1 MNLKNDW
8 KLIAENNLDLKL
20 FSNVENSNELVIR
33 DKNDTGALCS
43 FIISDSD
50 IEIQEMSWAIS
61 LRINWEDKTIYLT
74 NSEEKNNS

>member
-43 FIISDSD
+43 FVISDSD
-50 IEIQEMSWAIS
+50 IKIQEMSWAIS
-61 LRINWEDKTIYLT
+61 LKINWEDKTIYLT

>member
-1 MNLKNDW
+1 MNLKNGW

-20 FSNVENSNELVIR
+20 FSNVENCNELVIR

-61 LRINWEDKTIYLT
+61 LKINWEDKTIYLT

>member
-61 LRINWEDKTIYLT
+61 LKVNWGDKTIYLT

>member
-33 DKNDTGALCS
+33 DKNDNTY
-43 FIISDSD
+43 I
-50 IEIQEMSWAIS
+50 
-61 LRINWEDKTIYLT
+61 
-74 NSEEKNNS
+74 

>member
-61 LRINWEDKTIYLT
+61 LKINWKDKTIYLT

>member
-1 MNLKNDW
+1 VNLKSDW
-8 KLIAENNLDLKL
+8 KVISENNLDVKI

-50 IEIQEMSWAIS
+50 IEIQEMSWAVS
-61 LRINWEDKTIYLT
+61 LKINWEDKKIYLT

>member
-1 MNLKNDW
+1 MDLKNDW

-33 DKNDTGALCS
+33 DRNDTGALCS

-61 LRINWEDKTIYLT
+61 LKINWEDKTIYLT

>member
-20 FSNVENSNELVIR
+20 FSNVKNSNELVIR

-43 FIISDSD
+43 FVISDSD

-61 LRINWEDKTIYLT
+61 LKINWEDKTIYLT

>member
-8 KLIAENNLDLKL
+8 KLISDNNLTLKL
-20 FSNVENSNELVIR
+20 FANVENSNELVVR

-43 FIISDSD
+43 FIISETD

-61 LRINWEDKTIYLT
+61 LKFDWKNKTIYLSD
-74 NSEEKNNS
+74 SEEKNNG

>member
-1 MNLKNDW
+1 MNLKSDW
-8 KLIAENNLDLKL
+8 KVISENNLDVKI

-50 IEIQEMSWAIS
+50 IEIQEMSWAVS
-61 LRINWEDKTIYLT
+61 LKINWEDKKIYLT

>member
-43 FIISDSD
+43 FVISDSD

-61 LRINWEDKTIYLT
+61 LKINWEDKTIYLT

>member
-8 KLIAENNLDLKL
+8 KLIAENNLDLKI

-33 DKNDTGALCS
+33 DRNDTGALCS

-61 LRINWEDKTIYLT
+61 LKINWEDKTIHLT